1 MSSVNSYIKQLTTS
15 SFCIKTPKMSN
26 RKITTEVQEIAIKL
40 QNILQIS
47 QQLQEMFSSNYDH
60 TNEIATEDI
69 KSLMTIPTAMKEYG
83 ELIKHLYNEWQHVMD
98 NGVDLGNILSY
109 DGSVFKPQMIPYVH
123 VVHCVISDIEMVN

>member
-98 NGVDLGNILSY
+98 NGVDLGNILSVY
-109 DGSVFKPQMIPYVH
+109 LNHK
-123 VVHCVISDIEMVN
+123 